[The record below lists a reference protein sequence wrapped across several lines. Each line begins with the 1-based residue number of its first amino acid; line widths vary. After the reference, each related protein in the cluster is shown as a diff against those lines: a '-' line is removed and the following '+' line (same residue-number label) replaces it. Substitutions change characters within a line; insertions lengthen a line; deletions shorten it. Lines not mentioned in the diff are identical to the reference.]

1 MTYKLSLPSPPLQS
15 SLLGPRLTAPR
26 FGRVIYFMSDV
37 FNLALT
43 EGRAASGGGAFA
55 DFVRRHEAELR
66 RYLHSRLHNTE
77 DVADFMQECF
87 LRLLRYVEVHDEPD
101 LERLMFRI
109 ANNLLTDK
117 WRAAHAHHEREHVPL
132 TSVDL
137 VNEAPSQE
145 RHVAAE
151 QRLARLKAVIDEL
164 PPKCRAVFVFSRIE
178 GLSHADIAEKFGIS
192 IKAVEKHI
200 TKALA
205 ACREKVGDDGV

>member
-1 MTYKLSLPSPPLQS
+1 MAQA
-15 SLLGPRLTAPR
+15 AP
-26 FGRVIYFMSDV
+26 F
-37 FNLALT
+37 
-43 EGRAASGGGAFA
+43 
-55 DFVRRHEAELR
+55 FVRKLRSYGFCKQRFRGQVDNAGFWACDLFMQGRPVQQGEISVAFTEFVQRHEAELR
-66 RYLHSRLHNTE
+66 RYLHSRLHNAE

-109 ANNLLTDK
+109 ANNLLTDN
-117 WRAAHAHHEREHVPL
+117 WRAARAHHEREHVPL
-132 TSVDL
+132 TGVDL
-137 VNEAPSQE
+137 VNESPSQE

-178 GLSHADIAEKFGIS
+178 GLSHAEIAEKFGIS